1 MTIDYKEYWKHL
13 AEQCMIK
20 MYAICRVEETGQNWT
35 DEDDFQIEKPHMN
48 IEVSQQKSL
57 TKVTF

>member
-1 MTIDYKEYWKHL
+1 
-13 AEQCMIK
+13 MIK

-57 TKVTF
+57 TEVTF